1 MSCPKCGHQYVW
13 QPLALEPY
21 WSLDTDPHTRIKFCP
36 FCGWNLAKDVAKDVV
51 PLALTPADNEYL
63 AQRKRAQEEA
73 IAAFGVP
80 PSVMDDVHLRREKP
94 RHISDD
100 MVLAGPPLRCPW
112 CKGDTG
118 ILLDGLCPACDAKR
132 VTPPLTWTR
141 EIPTEPGLYWGIRQ
155 DDGYMMVIHICRH
168 AQGWLWVDYANDQSV
183 HDWEWLYGPLPIEIP
198 DPPKESP

>member
-1 MSCPKCGHQYVW
+1 MSCPKCGDKYVW
-13 QPLALEPY
+13 QPPALEPY

-94 RHISDD
+94 RHISDN
-100 MVLAGPPLRCPW
+100 MVFAGPPL
-112 CKGDTG
+112 K
-118 ILLDGLCPACDAKR
+118 
-132 VTPPLTWTR
+132 WTR
-141 EIPTEPGLYWGIRQ
+141 SMPTEPGIYWMHA
-155 DDGYMMVIHICRH
+155 DGLTPFMRLIEVLHVVWGSGYEGLAVMV
-168 AQGWLWVDYANDQSV
+168 VDSGQTEQAWPLGRLSEIDRC
-183 HDWEWLYGPLPIEIP
+183 WYGPLPIEKP
-198 DPPKESP
+198 EPPKEEG